1 MFCRYVVIT
10 SNHVAYVRN
19 THFIFFNCSDQR
31 SMFMYVADI
40 LCLRQCRFMTS
51 ARCVVARLDD
61 VESGNDGPTCDQL
74 LASRLQSA
82 AL

>member
-1 MFCRYVVIT
+1 
-10 SNHVAYVRN
+10 
-19 THFIFFNCSDQR
+19 
-31 SMFMYVADI
+31 MFMYVADI

-51 ARCVVARLDD
+51 PRCVVVARLDD
-61 VESGNDGPTCDQL
+61 VESGNDGPTCDQF